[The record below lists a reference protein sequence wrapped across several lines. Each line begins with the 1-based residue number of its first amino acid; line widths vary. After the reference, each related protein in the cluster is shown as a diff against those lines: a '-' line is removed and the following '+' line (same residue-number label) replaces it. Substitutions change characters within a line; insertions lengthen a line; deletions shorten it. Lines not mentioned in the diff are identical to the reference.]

1 MKPSLVP
8 TVGVETDTVKFFA
21 EAQFNTDTTDI
32 TISNYGL
39 EVLNINQ
46 VELSGTNFQ
55 ILIHPAFPLNLNYN
69 ESFTVKIV
77 FSPTQPGQELGTLT
91 IASNDP
97 INPSKILVLQGDAFT
112 VHPAQ
117 DGKIY
122 ALTYQTNSAF
132 LSLNPNNGTGTNI
145 GLTGFTRIYGIAIQP
160 SNGKIYSTLVTAD
173 VTPLLKIDSEIGNA
187 YEVANLP
194 LANIRAITFDTNDD
208 LYGASYGGNL
218 YRIDLANGNLTLI
231 GSTGIS
237 TLSSLAINP
246 VDRQL
251 WATPLGG
258 AIYKINKVDASST
271 LVGNTGFSQTPSI
284 AFDSEGKFFGT
295 TNFSGSKI
303 SDLISIDTL
312 NGIGTVIGPT
322 GFSLVSG
329 LVMKGTVVVG
339 IKENLI
345 HQIPNDYSLK
355 QNYPNPFN
363 ATTKITYSL
372 PRASKVSLK
381 IYDIIGN
388 EIITLVDG
396 TKEAGV
402 YDVVFNE
409 ANLTSGVY
417 LYKLT
422 AGDFISTKKMILL
435 K

>member
-1 MKPSLVP
+1 
-8 TVGVETDTVKFFA
+8 
-21 EAQFNTDTTDI
+21 
-32 TISNYGL
+32 
-39 EVLNINQ
+39 
-46 VELSGTNFQ
+46 
-55 ILIHPAFPLNLNYN
+55 
-69 ESFTVKIV
+69 
-77 FSPTQPGQELGTLT
+77 
-91 IASNDP
+91 
-97 INPSKILVLQGDAFT
+97 
-112 VHPAQ
+112 
-117 DGKIY
+117 
-122 ALTYQTNSAF
+122 
-132 LSLNPNNGTGTNI
+132 
-145 GLTGFTRIYGIAIQP
+145 
-160 SNGKIYSTLVTAD
+160 
-173 VTPLLKIDSEIGNA
+173 LLKIDSEIGNA

-218 YRIDLANGNLTLI
+218 YKIDLVSGNLTLI
-231 GSTGIS
+231 GSTGIT
-237 TLSSLAINP
+237 TLSSLAVNP

-258 AIYKINKVDASST
+258 AIYKINKVDGSST

-312 NGIGTVIGPT
+312 NGTGTVIGPT

-339 IKENLI
+339 IKENTI
-345 HQIPNDYSLK
+345 NQVPIDYALK

-372 PRASKVSLK
+372 PKSSKVSLK

-388 EIITLVDG
+388 EILTLVDG

-417 LYKLT
+417 LYKIT